1 MRKENLTSKEKC
13 YQEELE
19 QNSEIAVWLMNI
31 TTKIEQ
37 LNKAISNGDVEMVK
51 ERIELLIDVTIND
64 IYAIQSAA
72 ENGHEGIVKLLI
84 EAGADVTAND
94 NCAIQCAAENGY
106 EGIVKL
112 LIEAGADVTA
122 DDNYAIQ
129 MAAFNGYEGIVKLLI
144 EAGVDPTEVLINAIQ
159 KGKTETVQLLIN
171 AGAITV
177 LKDYIL
183 KNVYVKIITC

>member
-72 ENGHEGIVKLLI
+72 ENGHEGIVKLLS
-84 EAGADVTAND
+84 VNS
-94 NCAIQCAAENGY
+94 
-106 EGIVKL
+106 L
-112 LIEAGADVTA
+112 
-122 DDNYAIQ
+122 
-129 MAAFNGYEGIVKLLI
+129 
-144 EAGVDPTEVLINAIQ
+144 
-159 KGKTETVQLLIN
+159 
-171 AGAITV
+171 
-177 LKDYIL
+177 
-183 KNVYVKIITC
+183 

>member
-51 ERIELLIDVTIND
+51 ERIELLIDVTVND

-72 ENGHEGIVKLLI
+72 ENGH
-84 EAGADVTAND
+84 
-94 NCAIQCAAENGY
+94 

-144 EAGVDPTEVLINAIQ
+144 KAGVDPTEVLINAIQ